1 MRELRERLQRLG
13 REGKAGAP
21 EELRARLDRLLGA
34 GRVVPAAQIPPPAPG
49 TPAAAVDRFVPGR
62 RRQAPSGPAFVA
74 EWTAPTGYLH
84 GCVPTVELGTLPGP
98 GARALFPEHLGALA
112 NASEVAFLDT
122 ETTGLAGGA
131 GTVPF
136 LVGVARWVPG
146 RGFRVAQLFL
156 EELDR
161 EPALLEA
168 LAEELA
174 GVRCLVTY
182 NGRAYDGPL
191 LENRY
196 VLNRRPW
203 PLAGAAHLDLLHPA
217 RTLWRRGHPDCRL
230 ATLEAGILGHRR
242 VGDVPGAE
250 IPALYY
256 GYLRR
261 GADEGLAAVFRHNR
275 DDLLS
280 LAGLLWAADTAR
292 RTPALGLGLLHSR
305 RGRREAA
312 EPFLEAGLREEAL
325 PRRERERGLRELLA
339 ARKAGGRWDE
349 ALEAC
354 AELRRLRPTDPF
366 PAVEAAVLLERRR
379 RDPAAALALVENAL
393 EGGPWTPADREA
405 LERRGERLRQRV
417 RRLRGA

>member
-34 GRVVPAAQIPPPAPG
+34 GRVVPAAQIPPPAPR

-62 RRQAPSGPAFVA
+62 RTQAPSGLVFVA
-74 EWTAPTGYLH
+74 EWTAPTGHLH
-84 GCVPTVELGTLPGP
+84 GCVPTAELGTLPGP
-98 GARALFPEHLGALA
+98 GARALFPEHLGAVGSA
-112 NASEVAFLDT
+112 AEVAFLDT

-131 GTVPF
+131 GTVAF
-136 LVGVARWVPG
+136 LVGIARWVPG

-161 EPALLEA
+161 EAALLEA

-182 NGRAYDGPL
+182 NGRCYDGPL
-191 LENRY
+191 LENRH

-203 PLAGAAHLDLLHPA
+203 PLAEAAHLDLLHPA

-230 ATLEAGILGHRR
+230 ATLEAGVLGHRR
-242 VGDVPGAE
+242 VGDIPGAE
-250 IPALYY
+250 IPALYH

-261 GADEGLAAVFRHNR
+261 GADERLASVFRHNR

-280 LAGLLWAADTAR
+280 LAGLLWAAATTR
-292 RTPALGLGLLHSR
+292 RTPSLGLGLLHSR
-305 RGRREAA
+305 RGRRQEAV
-312 EPFLEAGLREEAL
+312 PFLEAALREEGLTRDA
-325 PRRERERGLRELLA
+325 REKGLRELLA
-339 ARKAGGRWDE
+339 ARKAGSHWEE

-354 AELRRLRPTDPF
+354 AALRRICPADPF
-366 PAVEAAVLLERRR
+366 PTLEAAILLERRR
-379 RDPAAALALVENAL
+379 REPDAALALVEEAL
-393 EGGPWTPADREA
+393 AEGPWAPRDREA
-405 LERRGERLRQRV
+405 LERRRERLS
-417 RRLRGA
+417 RRLRRGRED